1 MWQLWYLEH
10 LEYSSY
16 SYSLQNTVSHMTTD
30 LREFQPENVTQS
42 KLIIPII
49 PILGCNQNNVI
60 DVAQLFTE

>member
-1 MWQLWYLEH
+1 
-10 LEYSSY
+10 
-16 SYSLQNTVSHMTTD
+16 MTTD